1 MFEILK
7 KANLYQERQWLHINS
22 FIFITFLLSQWLL
35 LWINWP
41 WATLYNSGFLDKNV
55 KNQNFLLNLKHLS
68 RKLIQNIS
76 CLPFN
81 IKRSRN
87 MSKFTKITFSKAN
100 LKKLAKVD
108 PTRAGPSPKPD
119 WRLWQARKF
128 ECMSENCSFH
138 VLHSKA
144 CKFFFAQSPSWS
156 GMCRCPAN
164 TPPLARFALLQ
175 FGARRRFEPN
185 RAPSKFC
192 SPDFWSRSECT
203 LRNATAI
210 WRKFCEHSDSRAHP
224 EAKACAR
231 TVFSTASRRYGKIRQ
246 QSRARSLRTADP
258 KTQCKGFWKIKL

>member
-1 MFEILK
+1 MLGQAQSPTEGCGRPVSLNVCQKTAVFTYCILRL
-7 KANLYQERQWLHINS
+7 AN
-22 FIFITFLLSQWLL
+22 
-35 LWINWP
+35 
-41 WATLYNSGFLDKNV
+41 
-55 KNQNFLLNLKHLS
+55 
-68 RKLIQNIS
+68 
-76 CLPFN
+76 
-81 IKRSRN
+81 
-87 MSKFTKITFSKAN
+87 
-100 LKKLAKVD
+100 
-108 PTRAGPSPKPD
+108 
-119 WRLWQARKF
+119 
-128 ECMSENCSFH
+128 
-138 VLHSKA
+138 
-144 CKFFFAQSPSWS
+144 FFFAQSPSWS

-258 KTQCKGFWKIKL
+258 KTQCKGF